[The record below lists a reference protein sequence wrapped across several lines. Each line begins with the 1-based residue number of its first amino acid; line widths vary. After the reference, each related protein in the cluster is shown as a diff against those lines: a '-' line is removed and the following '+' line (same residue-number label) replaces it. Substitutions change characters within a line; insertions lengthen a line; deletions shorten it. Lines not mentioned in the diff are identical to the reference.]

1 MLGFNPLSNQPI
13 SDIALPL
20 ITGSISAT
28 DNNDTATL
36 TAQVAITGTISATDG
51 TDTATIYAQ
60 ELVSGYIYTTDNN
73 DSATLTGAVL
83 VTGAISATDGTDTA
97 TFTAQNLVTAFISTT
112 DGTDTATFTA
122 QALESGNIYT
132 TDGTDT
138 ADFEGNVA
146 PKPNPNPTDTH
157 DGGISKRDYE
167 RLRALERKRLA
178 AEQKLIEARKADG
191 ASRKK
196 KFRDL
201 IDPQPVVSKQQK
213 NKLQSKQEIRIDT
226 PSVEVTRIEAV
237 IANLERQEKE
247 LQQAIAHKKVLAE
260 TITAI
265 AILEA
270 KFKAEQDDEEA
281 LLMLL

>member
-1 MLGFNPLSNQPI
+1 MLGFGPISNQPI
-13 SDIALPL
+13 SDIALL
-20 ITGSISAT
+20 KITGTISATDSNDSATLTGQVAITGSISAT
-28 DNNDTATL
+28 D
-36 TAQVAITGTISATDG
+36 G
-51 TDTATIYAQ
+51 TDTCTINSQ

-73 DSATLTGAVL
+73 DSADFEGSLA

-97 TFTAQNLVTAFISTT
+97 TFT
-112 DGTDTATFTA
+112 G
-122 QALESGNIYT
+122 QALESGNIYA

-138 ADFEGNVA
+138 CDIEGFVT
-146 PKPNPNPTDTH
+146 PGPNPNPIDTH

-260 TITAI
+260 TLTAL
-265 AILEA
+265 AILDA

>member
-1 MLGFNPLSNQPI
+1 MLGFGPISNQPI
-13 SDIALPL
+13 SDISLP
-20 ITGSISAT
+20 I
-28 DNNDTATL
+28 
-36 TAQVAITGTISATDG
+36 ITGTISATDSNDSATLTAQVLVTGNISATDG
-51 TDTATIYAQ
+51 TDTCMIYAQ

-73 DSATLTGAVL
+73 DSADFEGAISVS
-83 VTGAISATDGTDTA
+83 GAISATDGTDTA
-97 TFTAQNLVTAFISTT
+97 TFTAQNLVTALI
-112 DGTDTATFTA
+112 
-122 QALESGNIYT
+122 NT

-138 ADFEGNVA
+138 ADFEGNVT
-146 PKPNPNPTDTH
+146 PSTNTKDTH

-178 AEQKLIEARKADG
+178 AEQRLIEARKADG

-226 PSVEVTRIEAV
+226 PSIEVIRLETV

-247 LQQAIAHKKVLAE
+247 LQQAIANKKVLAE
-260 TITAI
+260 TLTAL
-265 AILEA
+265 AIFEA
-270 KFKAEQDDEEA
+270 KYQAEQDDEES